1 VDKAAERE
9 FAPKA
14 PESCLHHPY
23 ILPPPLI
30 THTHSGEKRRVE
42 EKFHLVLE

>member
-23 ILPPPLI
+23 ILPPLI